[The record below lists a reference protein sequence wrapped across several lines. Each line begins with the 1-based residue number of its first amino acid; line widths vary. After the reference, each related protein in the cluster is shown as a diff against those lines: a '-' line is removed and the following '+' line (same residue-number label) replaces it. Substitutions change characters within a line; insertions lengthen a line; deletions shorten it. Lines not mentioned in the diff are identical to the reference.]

1 MAFSL
6 FKKSDKKFGETT
18 DKVHKAQNEERN
30 GFMLGF
36 MPVNLNEINNSCFIE
51 NESFTFNNQLQNQ
64 LIKKQ
69 AKPKNQ
75 PNPEFANLVPIPGA
89 VDDCLF
95 FVNNTVDTGFLL

>member
-1 MAFSL
+1 M
-6 FKKSDKKFGETT
+6 
-18 DKVHKAQNEERN
+18 
-30 GFMLGF
+30 
-36 MPVNLNEINNSCFIE
+36 
-51 NESFTFNNQLQNQ
+51 QNQ